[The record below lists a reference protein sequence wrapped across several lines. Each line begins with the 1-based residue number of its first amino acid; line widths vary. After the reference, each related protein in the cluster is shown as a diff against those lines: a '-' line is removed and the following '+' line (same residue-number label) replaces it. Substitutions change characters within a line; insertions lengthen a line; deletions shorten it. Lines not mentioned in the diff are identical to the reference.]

1 MCQDYLAN
9 LGVQSFQ
16 TGAPREVLD
25 AQVQRGFAFVE
36 EKCMEE
42 LLTSRGKAIPEG
54 DEEDNSWKT
63 ELTMACLAAIN
74 PDMTDT
80 EAAACIARGFVEEH
94 PDCYATLQVEEE
106 QLKDVCNAGEA
117 QKIAEFVAGLAK
129 VKAKKDVVFSTRDR
143 GLHKYFKKSP
153 APKLS
158 AAHKRPPRW
167 LPKSDE
173 SNTAAVSQWIEKHAP
188 PSVKIECDDYNGRWR
203 VISAN
208 LDWRSISWTKRG
220 YKKAAFEVLSQAW
233 AYHKDYTSVG
243 PPYDVAAL
251 EAEWVE
257 PAKG

>member
-1 MCQDYLAN
+1 M
-9 LGVQSFQ
+9 
-16 TGAPREVLD
+16 
-25 AQVQRGFAFVE
+25 
-36 EKCMEE
+36 
-42 LLTSRGKAIPEG
+42 
-54 DEEDNSWKT
+54 
-63 ELTMACLAAIN
+63 
-74 PDMTDT
+74 
-80 EAAACIARGFVEEH
+80 
-94 PDCYATLQVEEE
+94 
-106 QLKDVCNAGEA
+106 CNAGEA
-117 QKIAEFVAGLAK
+117 QKIAEFVANLSR
-129 VKAKKDVVFSTRDR
+129 VKAKNDLVFSTRDR
-143 GLHKYFKKSP
+143 GLHKCFKKSP

-158 AAHKRPPRW
+158 AAQKRPPRW
-167 LPKSDE
+167 LPKHDE

-233 AYHKDYTSVG
+233 AYHQDYTGVG